1 VKRVLLALALASRPV
16 ALPPSVPEFCLFF
29 GGFVFSNKIK
39 WPPRG
44 NNIKELRRAE
54 RRKTE
59 KPLAAGTLGAG
70 VTMCFTAAILEVQN
84 NKIFLLWEISSVFT
98 HIVLTVVCLQ
108 H

>member
-70 VTMCFTAAILEVQN
+70 VTVRFTAAILEVQN
-84 NKIFLLWEISSVFT
+84 NKIFVLWEISSVFT